1 MRAAAVIAGGLLVLG
16 ACNAEPQ
23 KAEPTP
29 AKTAAPVAAQ
39 AATATAPVGKLSTVD
54 LRRVC
59 RSGLAAIHGQEPDAI
74 RITSVDA
81 DVVSAQWR
89 APVDGGVL
97 KAQCRI
103 EGDLV
108 IWKPLD
114 LPDPAAVR
122 WMNQAGD
129 PVNTYALKGDV
140 VTVIVTLSDGTK
152 QQSDFTVPAYK
163 EAA

>member
-29 AKTAAPVAAQ
+29 AKTAAPVAAE
-39 AATATAPVGKLSTVD
+39 TAVAPVGELSTVD

-74 RITSVDA
+74 RITNVDG

-122 WMNQAGD
+122 WMNQASD

-152 QQSDFTVPAYK
+152 QQSDITVPAYK
-163 EAA
+163 DAA